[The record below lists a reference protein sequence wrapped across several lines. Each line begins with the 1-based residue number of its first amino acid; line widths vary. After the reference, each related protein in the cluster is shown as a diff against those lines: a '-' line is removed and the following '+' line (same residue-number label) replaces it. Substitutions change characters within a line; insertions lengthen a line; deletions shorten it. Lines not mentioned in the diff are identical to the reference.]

1 MKKFLKNNSSLI
13 KSLKMKK
20 IILSTIVIAFVFIA
34 CNSKSDK
41 AKEATPTETTPTE
54 TTTMDTTTKPAI
66 MKPVAEQLYAC
77 SMHPEVIGKKD
88 EKCSKCGM
96 KLTVPVKN
104 SETPK

>member
-1 MKKFLKNNSSLI
+1 
-13 KSLKMKK
+13 
-20 IILSTIVIAFVFIA
+20 
-34 CNSKSDK
+34 
-41 AKEATPTETTPTE
+41 
-54 TTTMDTTTKPAI
+54 MDTTTKPAI

>member
-1 MKKFLKNNSSLI
+1 MKKLL
-13 KSLKMKK
+13 
-20 IILSTIVIAFVFIA
+20 LSGIVLAFVFIA

-41 AKEATPTETTPTE
+41 AKETSPTETK
-54 TTTMDTTTKPAI
+54 TMDTTTKPEV

-96 KLTVPVKN
+96 KLTEPVK
-104 SETPK
+104 STATQ

>member
-1 MKKFLKNNSSLI
+1 MKKLL
-13 KSLKMKK
+13 
-20 IILSTIVIAFVFIA
+20 LSGIVLAFVCIA

-41 AKEATPTETTPTE
+41 AKETSPTETK
-54 TTTMDTTTKPAI
+54 TMDTTTKPEV

-96 KLTVPVKN
+96 KLTEPVKR
-104 SETPK
+104 TATQ

>member
-1 MKKFLKNNSSLI
+1 MKKL
-13 KSLKMKK
+13 
-20 IILSTIVIAFVFIA
+20 ILSGIVIALVFIA

-41 AKEATPTETTPTE
+41 AKETTPTE

-66 MKPVAEQLYAC
+66 MKPVAEQSYAC

-104 SETPK
+104 SATPK

>member
-1 MKKFLKNNSSLI
+1 MKKL
-13 KSLKMKK
+13 
-20 IILSTIVIAFVFIA
+20 ILSGIVMAFLFVA
-34 CNSKSDK
+34 CNSKDDK
-41 AKEATPTETTPTE
+41 AKETTPTK
-54 TTTMDTTTKPAI
+54 TTTMDTTTKPEI

>member
-1 MKKFLKNNSSLI
+1 MKKL
-13 KSLKMKK
+13 
-20 IILSTIVIAFVFIA
+20 ILSGIVMAFVFTA
-34 CNSKSDK
+34 CNSNSDK
-41 AKEATPTETTPTE
+41 TKETTPNE
-54 TTTMDTTTKPAI
+54 NTTMDTITKPEV

>member
-1 MKKFLKNNSSLI
+1 MKKLFLSG
-13 KSLKMKK
+13 
-20 IILSTIVIAFVFIA
+20 IVMAFVFIA

-41 AKEATPTETTPTE
+41 AKETSPAETK
-54 TTTMDTTTKPAI
+54 TMDTTTKPEV

-96 KLTVPVKN
+96 KLTEPVKR
-104 SETPK
+104 TATQ

>member
-1 MKKFLKNNSSLI
+1 MKNI
-13 KSLKMKK
+13 M
-20 IILSTIVIAFVFIA
+20 LSAIAMVVVFTA
-34 CNSKSDK
+34 CNSNTDKS
-41 AKEATPTETTPTE
+41 KEATPTETTPTE
-54 TTTMDTTTKPAI
+54 TTTMDTATKPEV

-104 SETPK
+104 TDTPK